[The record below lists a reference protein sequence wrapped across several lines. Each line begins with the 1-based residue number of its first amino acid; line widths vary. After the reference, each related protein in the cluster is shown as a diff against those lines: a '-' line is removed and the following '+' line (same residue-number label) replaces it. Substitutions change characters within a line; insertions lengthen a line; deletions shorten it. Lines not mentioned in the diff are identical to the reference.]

1 MKYFQFSFTRKDN
14 DTKVKEA
21 FSRDLDLDVNSE
33 EELINALPDYNILS
47 VKELSD
53 SDLIEMFY

>member
-21 FSRDLDLDVNSE
+21 FSRDFDLDVNSE
-33 EELINALPDYNILS
+33 EALIKALPDYNILS
-47 VKELSD
+47 VRELSD
-53 SDLIEMFY
+53 SDLNEMFY